1 MAPPD
6 RVGTARRL
14 AMPDWKETLN
24 LPRTGFRMKAGLP
37 ATEPDAIARWEETDL
52 YGRIRERRRGAPR
65 YVLHDGPPYANG
77 EIHVGTALNKI
88 LKDFIVRA
96 RTMAGFDAPYV
107 PGWDCHGL
115 PIELRVDRELGKRKR
130 DMSVADVRRECRRYA
145 ERYIDVQRA
154 GFKRLGVLGD
164 WAAPYQTMR
173 YAYQATIVRALGRF
187 VEQDLVYRGKKP
199 VHWCIGCR
207 TALAEAEVEYE
218 PHRSPSIFVEFPLS
232 TGSEP
237 ALRALAPALADRAA
251 GVLIWTT
258 TPWTIPSNLAVAFH
272 PEVTY
277 GAYATTTQDGRAGAV
292 ILAEPLAD
300 RVAEQTGRVLEA
312 PLATFRGADL
322 EGLQFRH
329 PLYDRDS
336 IAVLADYVTLEQG
349 TGAVHTAPGHGAD
362 DFHTGVRYG
371 LDVYAPV
378 GPGGRFADDVGLF
391 GGMGVFDSNPRVE
404 AALAERGR
412 LWRRSDVEHSYPH
425 CWRCHKP
432 VIFLATSQW
441 FIALDRGR
449 LRQRALDAIARVRWF
464 PAWGEERIHNMV
476 ANRPDWCISRQR
488 SWGVPIPALYC
499 TSCGEAMLTTALTE
513 QAAAIFEKH
522 GADAWYER
530 DLDEF
535 LPPDFAC
542 PSCESRNFERERDIL
557 DVWFD
562 SGSSHEAV
570 LGQRPDLEWPA
581 TLYLEGSDQH
591 RGWFHSSLL
600 VGLGTRGAAPF
611 REVLTHGFVVDAA
624 GRKMSK
630 SVGNIIDPKTII
642 KRYGAEILRLWVAMV
657 DYREEVRLGNEI
669 LARVVEA
676 YRKIRNTLRI
686 LVANLFDF
694 DPVADR
700 VPVADLEEV
709 DRYALA
715 RYGEVAC
722 TVLAAYERYEFQPIA
737 HAVNHFLTVDLSA
750 FYVDISKDRLYTF
763 ARRSRA
769 RRSAQTAIYTMTDGL
784 ARLLAPILP
793 VTTDDLWGFLPG
805 AREDSVH
812 LADLPADCEA
822 LVDRDLLARWQRLL
836 ALRDAVNVELERLR
850 QQKTV
855 GTSLEAGVSVRANGS
870 TAELAERYAADL
882 ATLFITSDV
891 SVASDPDLP
900 LDADAATAA
909 GARFTEPGGAA
920 IIEAQRAGGVRCD
933 RCWRYVPSVSHG
945 DPAGLCTRCVDALS
959 EAMESV
965 G

>member
-1 MAPPD
+1 
-6 RVGTARRL
+6 
-14 AMPDWKETLN
+14 MPDWKETLN

-37 ATEPDAIARWEETDL
+37 TTEPDAIARWEEMDL

-96 RTMAGFDAPYV
+96 RTMAGCDAPYV

-130 DMSVADVRRECRRYA
+130 EMSVADVRRECRRYA
-145 ERYIDVQRA
+145 ERYVDIQRA
-154 GFKRLGVLGD
+154 GFKRLGVIGD
-164 WAAPYQTMR
+164 WSAPYLTMR

-199 VHWCIGCR
+199 VHWCIRCR

-218 PHRSPSIFVEFPLS
+218 PHRSPSIFVEFPLAAES
-232 TGSEP
+232 RPSLG
-237 ALRALAPALADRAA
+237 ALAPALADRAT

-258 TPWTIPSNLAVAFH
+258 TPWTIPSNLAIAFH

-277 GAYATTTQDGRAGAV
+277 AAYETTSPEGESGAV
-292 ILAEPLAD
+292 IVAEPLAG
-300 RVAEQTGRVLEA
+300 RVAEETGHRLGA
-312 PLATFRGADL
+312 PLARLRGSDL
-322 EGLQFRH
+322 EGLRFRH
-329 PLYDRDS
+329 PLYERDS
-336 IAVLADYVTLEQG
+336 VAVLADYVTLDQG

-362 DFHTGVRYG
+362 DFHTGVKYD
-371 LDVYAPV
+371 LDIYAPV
-378 GPGGRFADDVGLF
+378 GPGGRFADDVQRF
-391 GGMGVFDSNPRVE
+391 GGMGVFEANPHVE
-404 AALAERGR
+404 AALAEHGR
-412 LWRRSDVEHSYPH
+412 LWKRSDVEHSYPH
-425 CWRCHKP
+425 CWRCHNP

-441 FIALDRGR
+441 FIALDRGE
-449 LRQRALDAIARVRWF
+449 LRQRALDAIAGVRWF

-499 TSCGEAMLTTALTE
+499 TSCGEATLTTALVE
-513 QAAAIFEKH
+513 RAATVFEEH

-530 DLDEF
+530 DITEF
-535 LPPDFAC
+535 LPPDFDC
-542 PSCESRNFERERDIL
+542 SSCGNRTFERERDIL

-570 LGQRPDLEWPA
+570 LGPRPDLGWPA

-630 SVGNIIDPKTII
+630 SLGNSIDPQTII

-657 DYREEVRLGNEI
+657 DYREEVRLGEEI

-694 DPVADR
+694 DPATDR
-700 VPVADLEEV
+700 LPVAALEEV

-715 RYGEVAC
+715 RYGEIAS
-722 TVLAAYERYEFQPIA
+722 TILTAYERYDFQPIS

-750 FYVDISKDRLYTF
+750 FYIDISKDRLYTF
-763 ARRSRA
+763 ASGSQA
-769 RRSAQTAIYTMTDGL
+769 RRSAQTAIYTITDGL

-793 VTTDDLWGFLPG
+793 VTTDDLWRFLPG
-805 AREDSVH
+805 AREETVH
-812 LADLPADCEA
+812 LADLPADCES

-836 ALRDAVNVELERLR
+836 ALRDAVNVELEGLR
-850 QQKTV
+850 QRKTV
-855 GTSLEAGVSVRANGS
+855 GTSLEAAVTMRASG
-870 TAELAERYAADL
+870 TTMDLVERYAAEL
-882 ATLFITSDV
+882 PTLFITSDV
-891 SVASDPDLP
+891 SVSADPELP
-900 LDADAATAA
+900 TAAEEATAA
-909 GARFTEPGGAA
+909 GAQFVEPDGAA
-920 IIEAQRAGGVRCD
+920 VIEARRAGGVKCD
-933 RCWRYVPSVSHG
+933 RCWRYVPSVSDR
-945 DPAGLCTRCVDALS
+945 DPAGLCSRCVDALS

>member
-1 MAPPD
+1 
-6 RVGTARRL
+6 
-14 AMPDWKETLN
+14 MPDWKETLN

-37 ATEPDAIARWEETDL
+37 ATEPDAIERWERMDL
-52 YGRIRERRRGAPR
+52 YGQIRERRRAAPR

-88 LKDFIVRA
+88 LKDFVVRA

-115 PIELRVDRELGKRKR
+115 PIELRVDRRLKERRRG
-130 DMSVADVRRECRRYA
+130 MGVADVRRECRRYA
-145 ERYIDVQRA
+145 ERYVEIQRA

-164 WAAPYQTMR
+164 WTHPYLTMR
-173 YAYQATIVRALGRF
+173 HAYQATIVRALGRF

-199 VHWCIGCR
+199 VHWCIRCR

-218 PHRSPSIFVEFPLS
+218 PHRSPSIHVEFPLAAES
-232 TGSEP
+232 R
-237 ALRALAPALADRAA
+237 AAFRALAPAAADRAA
-251 GVLIWTT
+251 SVLIWTT
-258 TPWTIPSNLAVAFH
+258 TPWTIPSNLAIAFH

-277 GAYATTTQDGRAGAV
+277 AAYQTTTPDGQPGAV
-292 ILAEPLAD
+292 ILAEALAA
-300 RVAEQTGRVLEA
+300 RVAGQTGRSLGA
-312 PLATFRGADL
+312 PLATFSGRAL
-322 EGLQFRH
+322 ESLRFRH

-336 IAVLADYVTLEQG
+336 IAVLADYVTLDQG

-362 DFHTGVRYG
+362 DFHTGVQYG

-378 GPGGRFADDVGLF
+378 GPGGHFTDDVALF
-391 GGMGVFDSNPRVE
+391 GGMRVFDANPRVE

-412 LWRRSDVEHSYPH
+412 LWHRSDVEHSYPH

-441 FIALDRGR
+441 FIALDRGD
-449 LRQRALDAIARVRWF
+449 LRQRALDAIGGVRWF
-464 PAWGEERIHNMV
+464 PAWGEERIRTMV

-499 TSCGEAMLTTALTE
+499 TSCGEATLTTALTDL
-513 QAAAIFEKH
+513 AAAVFETH

-542 PSCESRNFERERDIL
+542 PSCGNRTFERERDIL

-570 LGQRPDLEWPA
+570 LGQRPELEWPA

-600 VGLGTRGAAPF
+600 VGLGTRNAAPF

-630 SVGNIIDPKTII
+630 SIGNSIDPNTII

-657 DYREEVRLGNEI
+657 DYREEMRLGDEI

-686 LVANLFDF
+686 LAANLFDF
-694 DPVADR
+694 DPAAHR
-700 VPVADLEEV
+700 VPAAELEEV

-715 RYGEVAC
+715 RYGEAAC
-722 TVLAAYERYEFQPIA
+722 TILKAYDRYEFQPIA

-763 ARRSRA
+763 AATSHA

-793 VTTDDLWGFLPG
+793 VTSDDLWRFLPG
-805 AREDSVH
+805 AREASVH
-812 LADLPADCEA
+812 LADLPAGCDA

-836 ALRDAVNVELERLR
+836 ALRDAVNVEIEQLR
-850 QQKTV
+850 QQKTL
-855 GTSLEAGVSVRANGS
+855 GTSLEAAVSIRANGR
-870 TAELAERYAADL
+870 TAALLERYAGTL
-882 ATLFITSDV
+882 PTLFIASEV
-891 SVASDPDLP
+891 SVSSDPELP
-900 LDADAATAA
+900 LDAGRAPAA
-909 GARFTEPGGAA
+909 GAQFIEPDGAA
-920 IIEAQRAGGVRCD
+920 VIAVRRAGGVKCD
-933 RCWRYVPSVSHG
+933 RCWRYVAAVTDR
-945 DPAGLCTRCVDALS
+945 DPAGLCGRCVDALS
-959 EAMESV
+959 EAMERV